1 MKITQLA
8 ENYERDLRFKNYS
21 VLTVN
26 NYSCQIKMFL
36 AHFDKSEPRR
46 INQDEIKD
54 YLLTKININSR
65 KHAHSAIKLFYKLT
79 IKQPRKFDYVE
90 YSRQSHTEP
99 ILFSMEEVSR
109 MFQCTTNTKH
119 IAILATLLSTGC
131 RRQELIDLKI
141 ADFDKSNKVIYI
153 RHGKGDKSRKVPY
166 NEILRDYLK
175 PYYKEYTPT
184 EYLFENPKGGKYS
197 PRSVLEVVKQMA
209 EKAKINKRA
218 YAHLMR
224 HINITFLCEQKEN
237 MATIREITG
246 HKSDRSLQTYIHLSS
261 KIVANVITPLN
272 FINQQ
277 KQLAA

>member
-1 MKITQLA
+1 MNITQLA
-8 ENYERDLRFKNYS
+8 ENFERDLKFKNYAELS
-21 VLTVN
+21 IK

-36 AHFDKSEPRR
+36 AAFEKSEPKR

-54 YLLTKININSR
+54 YLITKVNINSR
-65 KHAHSAIKLFYKLT
+65 KHAHSAVKLFYKLT
-79 IKQPRKFDYVE
+79 VKQPRKFDYIE
-90 YSRQSHTEP
+90 YSRHTPTEP
-99 ILFSMEEVSR
+99 ILFSMDEVSR

-131 RRQELIDLKI
+131 RRQELIDLKLS
-141 ADFDKSNKVIYI
+141 DFDKENKVIYI
-153 RHGKGDKSRKVPY
+153 RHGKGDKFRKVPY
-166 NEILRDYLK
+166 NDILRDFLT
-175 PYYKEYTPT
+175 PYYNEYKPS

-246 HKSDRSLQTYIHLSS
+246 HKSDRSLQTYIHMSS
-261 KIVANVITPLN
+261 KIVANVVTPLN
-272 FINQQ
+272 FIR
-277 KQLAA
+277 KAA